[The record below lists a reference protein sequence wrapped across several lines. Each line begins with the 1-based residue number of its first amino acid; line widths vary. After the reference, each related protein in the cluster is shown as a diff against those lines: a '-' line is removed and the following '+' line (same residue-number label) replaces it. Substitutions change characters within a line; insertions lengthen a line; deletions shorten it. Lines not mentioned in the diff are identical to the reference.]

1 LQTIDFAVSPPSYTI
16 KVEGSMT
23 EPERERVCVTERERL
38 RLFLPLD
45 AIWRMQVSFDTVEGL
60 F

>member
-1 LQTIDFAVSPPSYTI
+1 
-16 KVEGSMT
+16 MT